1 MAGRFIME
9 GVPTS
14 HNPELH
20 ITLSFTFGDPGGQ
33 FSGGDEMA
41 SRGLHAEVQSAPSAA
56 GAFISRAV

>member
-20 ITLSFTFGDPGGQ
+20 ITFSSFIADRQSVRFAEHAAVAD
-33 FSGGDEMA
+33 
-41 SRGLHAEVQSAPSAA
+41 GLCGE
-56 GAFISRAV
+56 F

>member
-20 ITLSFTFGDPGGQ
+20 ITFPLGCEDSVGESQG
-33 FSGGDEMA
+33 
-41 SRGLHAEVQSAPSAA
+41 VYAA
-56 GAFISRAV
+56 F